1 MNGKNM
7 TEKDKVIAEAMK
19 GINKKYGDN
28 TILNMDEENIVDVE
42 AISTNSLLLDNVFS
56 CGGLPRGRI
65 IEVFGQESSGK
76 STLALFLIAQVQKT
90 GGNAV
95 YVDVEF
101 SFSKDYAEKIGVDTD
116 KLIVSQPNSGEEAL
130 QIIDTMTKT
139 NSIDVIVLDSVAA
152 LVPQKELEGEIGDV
166 GVAVQA
172 RMMSKAMRILAGNV
186 AKTKTS
192 LIFINQMRDKVGV
205 FFGNKE
211 TTPGG
216 KALKFFSS
224 VRLEVRKGKKILDSK
239 DEVVGNWLN
248 ICAVKNKVGFPWRKA
263 EMELIFA
270 SGLDLNGDLLDAALK
285 IGVVT
290 RSGTTYY
297 FGKEKL
303 GVGRERSKKKIASDK
318 ELFIN
323 IKKLYGEKKFPT
335 KATPQAEASGEKKA

>member
-1 MNGKNM
+1 MS

-19 GINKKYGDN
+19 GLNKKYGDN
-28 TILNMDEENIVDVE
+28 TIINMDAKNVIDVE
-42 AISTNSLLLDNVFS
+42 SISTNSLLLDHVFS
-56 CGGLPRGRI
+56 CGGLPRGKMV
-65 IEVFGQESSGK
+65 ELYGAESSGK
-76 STLALFLIAQVQKT
+76 STMAMFIIAQVQKA

-152 LVPQKELEGEIGDV
+152 LVPQKELDGEIADV

-172 RMMSKAMRILAGNV
+172 RMMGKAMRVLAGNV

-192 LIFINQMRDKVGV
+192 LIFINQLRDRVGV

-216 KALKFFSS
+216 KALKFFAS
-224 VRLEVRKGKKILDSK
+224 VRLEIKKGKKILNSK
-239 DEVVGNWLN
+239 DDVIGNWLN

-263 EMELIFA
+263 ELELIFA
-270 SGLDLNGDLLDAALK
+270 SGLDLNGDLVDAALK
-285 IGVVT
+285 DGVLT
-290 RSGTTYY
+290 KNGTTIY
-297 FGKEKL
+297 FGEEKL
-303 GVGRERSKKKIASDK
+303 GVGRERAKNRLASDVD
-318 ELFIN
+318 LFN
-323 IKKLYGEKKFPT
+323 KIKKLYGKKKFST
-335 KATPQAEASGEKKA
+335 EETPQAEVAGEKKT